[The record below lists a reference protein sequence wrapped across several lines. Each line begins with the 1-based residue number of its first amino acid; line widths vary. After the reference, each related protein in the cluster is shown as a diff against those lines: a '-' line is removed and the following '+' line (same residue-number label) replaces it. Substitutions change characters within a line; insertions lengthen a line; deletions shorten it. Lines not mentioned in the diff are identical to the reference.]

1 MVFTDALIDA
11 KKKVNLLG
19 DSSVGKTSLIMRFVN
34 SVFGDQYLK
43 TIGTN
48 VYTKTVEI
56 PGANIK
62 LIINDIMGEKAYRSV
77 QQGAFLGSTGAI
89 AVADI
94 TRMETLDNII
104 DDWLP
109 RYQEMSND
117 SNPIVLAVNK
127 FDLDDKEITPEI
139 LDEKGEYFSG
149 YFFTSAKT
157 GRNVEECFKKL
168 AGDVAPNLQLEV
180 EDIEDIVLSKTICTT
195 KDLIDGLLAYA
206 SEIGEMPYE
215 TREEILSSSGIDK
228 YSLDQKDELDLEIY
242 GDIDEEDAINFAEGL
257 KRWYS
262 EHDDEYTAQAIDKLV
277 KKYETDSEEAIDSE

>member
-19 DSSVGKTSLIMRFVN
+19 DPSVGKTSLIMRFVN
-34 SVFGDQYLK
+34 SVFGDHYLK

-62 LIINDIMGEKAYRSV
+62 LIVNDIMGEKAYRSV

-94 TRMETLDNII
+94 TRKETLDNII
-104 DDWLP
+104 DDWIP
-109 RYQEMSND
+109 RYQDMSND
-117 SNPIVLAVNK
+117 KNPVVLAINK
-127 FDLDDKEITPEI
+127 FDLEDKEITPEI
-139 LDEKGEYFSG
+139 LEEKSEYFSG

-168 AGDVAPNLQLEV
+168 ASDVAPNLQLEV

-206 SEIGEMPYE
+206 SGIGDMPYE
-215 TREEILSSSGIDK
+215 KREEILKDSGIDK

-242 GDIDEEDAINFAEGL
+242 GDVNEEDAINFAEGL
-257 KRWYS
+257 KTWYL
-262 EHDDEYTAQAIDKLV
+262 EHGDEYSAEAIQTLV
-277 KKYETDSEEAIDSE
+277 KKYEKDSEEAVDSD